1 MSDVS
6 KLMYGPIYYGF
17 GWTMVGILF
26 ALLAAGLVFLIF
38 FITRKKTLKS
48 LSTLKIQQPKIVDL
62 NALKQKYLGLID
74 QAERNYSDH
83 KIKASVAHQHFSLIV
98 RLFYCEAVGF
108 HAEVMSLRDLKRSNY
123 TKLIETI
130 ENLYPDEFDTL
141 EKGSVK
147 TAAEKARKLVEDM

>member
-6 KLMYGPIYYGF
+6 KLMYGPIYYSF

-74 QAERNYSDH
+74 QAERNYNDH
-83 KIKASVAHQHFSLIV
+83 KIKASVAHQH
-98 RLFYCEAVGF
+98 
-108 HAEVMSLRDLKRSNY
+108 
-123 TKLIETI
+123 
-130 ENLYPDEFDTL
+130 
-141 EKGSVK
+141 
-147 TAAEKARKLVEDM
+147 